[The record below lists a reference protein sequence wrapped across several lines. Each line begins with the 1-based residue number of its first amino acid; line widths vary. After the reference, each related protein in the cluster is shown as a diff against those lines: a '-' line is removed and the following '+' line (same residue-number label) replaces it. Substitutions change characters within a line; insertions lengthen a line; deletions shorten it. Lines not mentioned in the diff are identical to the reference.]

1 MFFFSFSVDLGINL
15 RIDLC
20 FPHLRKR
27 VKPYCIKLKF
37 VTVVWLDQRVLD
49 SKILELYVQFQR
61 LIVRVIGSKRSSSVS
76 L

>member
-1 MFFFSFSVDLGINL
+1 MFFFSILVDLGINL

-27 VKPYCIKLKF
+27 VEPYCIKLKF
-37 VTVVWLDQRVLD
+37 VTVVWLDSRVLD
-49 SKILELYVQFQR
+49 LKILELYVQFQR
-61 LIVRVIGSKRSSSVS
+61 LIVRVIGSKRSSFVS